1 MPATSIPAPVGGW
14 NARDALAAVPPTDA
28 VKLVNLIPR
37 AGYVQSRGGFTIH
50 ASGLGA
56 PVPTLAPYRGSVELL
71 LAAADG
77 QMWDVTTTPFSVGSG
92 YSSDRWQ
99 YTNHSAKLIFVNGL
113 DSPQV
118 FDGTTMTAANFTG
131 SPGSFVPET
140 MWSVNSFKGR
150 VFYWAENA

>member
-14 NARDALAAVPPTDA
+14 NARDALAAMPPTDA
-28 VKLVNLIPR
+28 VKLVNMIPR

-50 ASGLGA
+50 ASGLGGA
-56 PVPTLAPYRGSVELL
+56 VQTLAPYRGSVELL

-77 QMWDVTTTPFSVGSG
+77 QMLDVTTTPFSVGSG

-99 YTNHSAKLIFVNGL
+99 YANHSAKLIFVNGL
-113 DSPQV
+113 DAPQV
-118 FDGTTMTAANFTG
+118 FDGTTMTAANFAG
-131 SPGSFVPET
+131 SPVGFVPET

-150 VFYWAENA
+150 AFYWAENA